1 MRECENARMIEC
13 VNERMIINS
22 KLQKLS
28 KIFFFICL
36 SFCIF
41 SCGGSKSI
49 DEKSKPENLISVEKM
64 IDIIVDVQLVES
76 SLVKKR
82 GKNEDT
88 DFYSKYFYENIF
100 KKFNITKNQYDL
112 SLEYYKNNIEVFEKI
127 YQKVSD
133 SLLIIK
139 KEVLDK
145 KDTLKISEKKI
156 SEV

>member
-1 MRECENARMIEC
+1 MKECENKI
-13 VNERMIINS
+13 VIS
-22 KLQKLS
+22 KILRLS
-28 KIFFFICL
+28 KIFLLLSL

-41 SCGGSKSI
+41 SCGDSKSI
-49 DEKSKPENLISVEKM
+49 DEKNKPENLISVEKM
-64 IDIIVDVQLVES
+64 IDIIVDVQLVEA
-76 SLVKKR
+76 SLIKKR

-100 KKFNITKNQYDL
+100 KKFNITKDQYDL

-139 KEVLDK
+139 KEILDK
-145 KDTLKISEKKI
+145 KDTLKITEKI
-156 SEV
+156 L